1 MSARERVLVHAA
13 PAAAR
18 PWALCAIARDV
29 QDGESLVTATVHA
42 NAWACI
48 NVVVRGAVQCDG
60 QALPARFLSGP
71 FSRPFQSL
79 VPREV
84 ASLSVVLAPWVL
96 QPLFGVAAGAMADR
110 LVDAD
115 TFRAPLLD
123 LLCRQAEDACRTGT
137 LEALWSCLAQH
148 AAAAGARE
156 PPLAFDVLRERGVEA
171 AALACGWSARHYRR
185 RFQACMGL
193 APASWLRITRWEAS
207 VLALAQLPA
216 PLAELSAHGGYADQ
230 AHLARD
236 TRAFTGA
243 APAQLR
249 RALQAG
255 AGHWS
260 LQPARVRSVQDA
272 REGGA

>member
-1 MSARERVLVHAA
+1 VA
-13 PAAAR
+13 
-18 PWALCAIARDV
+18 
-29 QDGESLVTATVHA
+29 ATVHA
-42 NAWACI
+42 NAWACV

-60 QALPARFLSGP
+60 HTLPARFLSGP
-71 FSRPFQSL
+71 FSRPFQSV

-84 ASLSVVLAPWVL
+84 ASLSIVLAPWVL
-96 QPLFGVAAGAMADR
+96 QPLFGIAAGAMGDR

-115 TFRAPLLD
+115 ALRTPALD
-123 LLCRQAEDACRTGT
+123 LLCRKAEDACRTGA
-137 LEALWSCLAQH
+137 LEPLWTVLARQ
-148 AAAAGARE
+148 AAAAGAGE
-156 PPLAFDVLRERGVEA
+156 PALAFDVLREQGVEA

-243 APAQLR
+243 TPARLR

-272 REGGA
+272 GAAGA